1 MGVIKE
7 NFKSLQFNIFSVIN
21 MPAKRRS
28 IFDIMDE
35 IMAEMD
41 EEFRRLEREF
51 MRGISRDSGENGPYI
66 YGVKVTVGPDGTPKI
81 EEFGN
86 IKKMEGRPIVSD
98 QIEPLVDVLEKG
110 DDLKVVAEV
119 PGISKEDVKLKIVGQ
134 KLILY
139 TNDSA
144 PKRYYA
150 EVELPSEVDEN
161 SAKASYKNGIVEI
174 TLKKKNPK
182 SMEGKEI
189 KVE

>member
-1 MGVIKE
+1 
-7 NFKSLQFNIFSVIN
+7 
-21 MPAKRRS
+21 MPVKRRS

-51 MRGISRDSGENGPYI
+51 MRGISKEPGDNGPYI
-66 YGVKVTVGPDGTPKI
+66 YGVKISVGPDGTPKI

-86 IKKMEGRPIVSD
+86 VKKMQGKPIVSD

-110 DDLKVVAEV
+110 DDIKVVAEV
-119 PGISKEDVKLKIVGQ
+119 PGISKDDVKLKIVGQ
-134 KLILY
+134 KLVIF
-139 TNDSA
+139 TSDSA
-144 PKRYYA
+144 PKKYYA

-182 SMEGKEI
+182 AMEGKEI
-189 KVE
+189 KIE

>member
-7 NFKSLQFNIFSVIN
+7 NFKSLQFNRFSVIN

>member
-1 MGVIKE
+1 
-7 NFKSLQFNIFSVIN
+7 
-21 MPAKRRS
+21 MPVKRRS

-51 MRGISRDSGENGPYI
+51 MRGISKESGDNGPYI
-66 YGVKVTVGPDGTPKI
+66 YGVKISVGPDGTPKI

-86 IKKMEGRPIVSD
+86 VKKMQGKPIVSD

-110 DDLKVVAEV
+110 DDIKVVAEV
-119 PGISKEDVKLKIVGQ
+119 PGISKDDVKLKIVGQ
-134 KLILY
+134 KLVLF
-139 TNDSA
+139 TSDSA
-144 PKRYYA
+144 PKKYYA

-182 SMEGKEI
+182 AMEGKEI
-189 KVE
+189 KIE

>member
-1 MGVIKE
+1 
-7 NFKSLQFNIFSVIN
+7 
-21 MPAKRRS
+21 MPVKRRS

-51 MRGISRDSGENGPYI
+51 MRGISKESGDNGPYI
-66 YGVKVTVGPDGTPKI
+66 YGVKISVGPDGTPKI

-86 IKKMEGRPIVSD
+86 VKKMQGKPIVSD

-110 DDLKVVAEV
+110 DDIKVVAEV
-119 PGISKEDVKLKIVGQ
+119 PGISKDDVKLKIVGQ
-134 KLILY
+134 KLVLF
-139 TNDSA
+139 TSDSA
-144 PKRYYA
+144 PKKYYA

-182 SMEGKEI
+182 AIEGKEI
-189 KVE
+189 KIE